1 MIIISTL
8 THKENG
14 FWPRLAQVASPRCEL
29 LLIANGPQ
37 LKPKTNIQA
46 INESNKGYKRAEYQ
60 ILGGVS
66 IRHSYDVSKT
76 FLHLRQPPCCT
87 VL

>member
-14 FWPRLAQVASPRCEL
+14 FWPRLAQVASPRYEL

-46 INESNKGYKRAEYQ
+46 INESNKGYN
-60 ILGGVS
+60 
-66 IRHSYDVSKT
+66 
-76 FLHLRQPPCCT
+76 
-87 VL
+87 